1 MRDLRADA
9 IERGDLGRLSRI
21 RTGFLTDIAMD
32 HPDGSTKRSAAAGG
46 WGALKSCGKHLLGSR
61 APLSGARALL
71 SANQPDG
78 FDCPGCA
85 WGDPEHGSS
94 FEFCENGV
102 KAVSWEATD
111 KRAPPAFFARHTV
124 SALRGWSDY
133 ALEGEGRLTHPMRY
147 DPGSDR
153 YLPISWNAAFAEIGT
168 VLRGLDHPDQAEFYT
183 SGRASNEAAYL
194 YQLFARAYGTNN
206 FPDCSNMCHEASGI
220 ALTQAI
226 GVGKGTVTLE
236 DFERADA
243 VFVVGQNPGTN
254 HPRMLGDLR
263 RAAERGARVVVLNP
277 VRERGLERFAD
288 PQNTVEMLRGASRPI
303 ASHYLQPRLGGDMA
317 AFRGL
322 AKAVFARDDAAL
334 AAGRSTLLDRA
345 FLASHTAGLD
355 AYRAAVDATTWEAI
369 LDQSGLTRAEIE
381 AMAEVYLGA
390 DRVIATWAMGVTQHR
405 HSVATIREIA
415 NVLFLRGHIGRPG
428 AGLCPVRGHSNV
440 QGDRTVGINEKPSAA
455 LLDALEREFGFAPPR
470 RHGHNVLAAIRAM
483 RDGTA
488 RAFIGLG
495 GNFARAAPDTA
506 VVAEALARCDLTVH
520 IATKLNH
527 AHLVPGRV
535 SYILPCLGR
544 TEIDR
549 NGAGRTQIV
558 TVEDSMSMVHGSGG
572 INRPASPHLR
582 SEVAIVAGMAA
593 ATVGSERVDWAALA
607 DDHDRIRDLIARTI
621 PGFEGYNTRVRRPR
635 GFMLRNLAAERVFET
650 EAGKATFSDDAL
662 PEATEHQRARAM
674 RNTFVLQ
681 TFRSHDQYNT
691 TIYGLDDRYRGVYGE
706 RRVLFAHPDDLAEIR
721 ARLGDRVDI
730 RGLPAD
736 GVVRVAE
743 DFRLVPF
750 EMPRG
755 SLAGYYP
762 ELNVLVPLSAAGAQS
777 DTPTSKSIL
786 VTLHARAS
794 A

>member
-1 MRDLRADA
+1 MAQ
-9 IERGDLGRLSRI
+9 
-21 RTGFLTDIAMD
+21 
-32 HPDGSTKRSAAAGG
+32 PDGASKRSSAAGG

-61 APLSGARALL
+61 APLTGARALL
-71 SANQPDG
+71 KANQPDG

-111 KRAPPAFFARHTV
+111 KRTPPSFFARHTLTE
-124 SALRGWSDY
+124 LRTWSDY

-147 DPGSDR
+147 DAASDR
-153 YLPISWNAAFAEIGT
+153 YLPVSWDEAFAEIGAT
-168 VLRGLDHPDQAEFYT
+168 LRGLDHPDEAEFYT

-206 FPDCSNMCHEASGI
+206 FPDCSNMCHEASGV
-220 ALTQAI
+220 ALIDAI
-226 GVGKGTVTLE
+226 GIGKGTVLLE
-236 DFERADA
+236 DFEKADA
-243 VFVVGQNPGTN
+243 IFCIGQNPGTN

-263 RAAERGARVVVLNP
+263 RAAERGAQVVVLNP

-303 ASHYLQPRLGGDMA
+303 ASHYLQPRAGGDMA
-317 AFRGL
+317 AFRGI
-322 AKAVFARDDAAL
+322 AKIVFARDAEAV
-334 AAGRSTLLDRA
+334 AAGQPSLLDQA
-345 FLASHTAGLD
+345 FLEHHTAGLD
-355 AYRAAVDATTWEAI
+355 AYRAAVEATAWEAI
-369 LDQSGLTRAEIE
+369 LDQSGLTFDEIS
-381 AMAEVYLGA
+381 AMADVYLGA
-390 DRVIATWAMGVTQHR
+390 QRVIATWAMGVTQHR

-415 NVLFLRGHIGRPG
+415 NLLFLRGHIGRPG

-440 QGDRTVGINEKPSAA
+440 QGDRTVGINERPSASF
-455 LLDALEREFGFAPPR
+455 LDVLEQHFGVAMPR

-483 RDGTA
+483 RDGTSK
-488 RAFIGLG
+488 AFIGLG
-495 GNFARAAPDTA
+495 GNFLRATPDTP
-506 VVAEALARCDLTVH
+506 VVAQALASCRLTVH

-527 AHLVPGRV
+527 AHLVPGAV
-535 SYILPCLGR
+535 GYLLPCLGR

-549 NGAGRTQIV
+549 NAAGKTQIV

-572 INRPASPHLR
+572 INKPASKELR
-582 SEVAIVAGMAA
+582 SEIAIIAGMAQATLGSSAIDWAGFAADYDRIREAIA
-593 ATVGSERVDWAALA
+593 ATV
-607 DDHDRIRDLIARTI
+607 
-621 PGFEGYNTRVRRPR
+621 PGFSGYNTRVRKPR

-650 EAGKATFSDDAL
+650 ATGRANFSDAALPVETEHQAAGKARD
-662 PEATEHQRARAM
+662 
-674 RNTFVLQ
+674 TFVLQ

-721 ARLGDRVDI
+721 DLIGERVDI
-730 RGLPAD
+730 VGLHAD
-736 GVVRVAE
+736 GVTRRAE

-750 EMPRG
+750 DMPRG
-755 SLAGYYP
+755 ALAGYYP
-762 ELNVLVPLSAAGAQS
+762 ELNVLVPLSTFGDKS
-777 DTPTSKSIL
+777 DTPTSKSVL
-786 VTLHARAS
+786 VTLKAREA